1 MFNFFGKKQDEVP
14 KVSEPSLD
22 LGRIPGHIGIIMDGN
37 GRWAKERNLP
47 RTMGHR
53 AGVETIRR
61 ILKECERLGVRH
73 LTLYAFST
81 ENWKRPQDEVGALMT
96 LLVEYLKGEI
106 SELHRNNVAIDFIG
120 NISRL
125 PEAARTALV
134 DAKEKTKGNTG
145 VRMHLAL
152 NYGGREEIISA
163 VRKLMDEAAKGNVTS
178 ESIDEEKFKDYLYTS
193 GIPDPELIIRPS
205 GELRLSNFLLYQGAY
220 SELWFSSINW
230 PDFAEKD
237 LRQAISDYQA
247 RDRRFGGIKNE

>member
-1 MFNFFGKKQDEVP
+1 MFNFFGKKHDEVP
-14 KVSEPSLD
+14 KSAEPSLD
-22 LGRIPGHIGIIMDGN
+22 MGRIPGHIGIIMDGN

-61 ILKECERLGVRH
+61 ILKECERLGVKH

-81 ENWKRPQDEVGALMT
+81 ENWKRSAEEVGALMT

-125 PEAARTALV
+125 PEAARAALIE
-134 DAKEKTKGNTG
+134 AKEKTRDNTG

-152 NYGGREEIISA
+152 NYGGREEIVSA
-163 VRKLMDEAAKGNVTS
+163 VRRLLDEAAKGNIS
-178 ESIDEEKFKDYLYTS
+178 ALDIDEEKFKDYLYTA

-237 LRQAISDYQA
+237 LRQAISDFQA
-247 RDRRFGGIKNE
+247 RDRRFGGVKNE